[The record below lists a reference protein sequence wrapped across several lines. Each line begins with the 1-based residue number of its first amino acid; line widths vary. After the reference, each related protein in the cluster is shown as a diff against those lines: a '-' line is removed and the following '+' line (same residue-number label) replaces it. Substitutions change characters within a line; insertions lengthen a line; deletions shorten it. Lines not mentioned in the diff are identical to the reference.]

1 MERSGQIV
9 VDQNGRTLKEKE
21 LEDLRFT
28 AHATSRELKTIKDRY
43 EASLADAAAQ
53 TQAGVPTLPG

>member
-1 MERSGQIV
+1 VDRSRRSERA
-9 VDQNGRTLKEKE
+9 DAEEKE

-43 EASLADAAAQ
+43 EASLADVAAQ
-53 TQAGVPTLPG
+53 TQAGVPTLAG